1 MILKT
6 IKLIYKNC
14 FGIYNV
20 GTEIKT
26 WHSLTKKEF
35 DTKPINAPINEPNNI
50 IMNINKF
57 KHETTTMNTE
67 MNLTKLNIT
76 NLIIDLYLIIND

>member
-1 MILKT
+1 MILQNEIKSLNKISELI

-35 DTKPINAPINEPNNI
+35 DTKPISVPIDVPNNI
-50 IMNINKF
+50 TMNI
-57 KHETTTMNTE
+57 
-67 MNLTKLNIT
+67 TKLKTI
-76 NLIIDLYLIIND
+76 L

>member
-1 MILKT
+1 MILQNEIKSLNKISELI

-35 DTKPINAPINEPNNI
+35 DTKPTRVPIDVPNNI
-50 IMNINKF
+50 TMNI
-57 KHETTTMNTE
+57 
-67 MNLTKLNIT
+67 TKLKTI
-76 NLIIDLYLIIND
+76 L